1 MMTKTKLDRIIKNGI
16 DYGRLP
22 KGISLVDFYCL
33 YDGAK
38 ALKEGKNFE
47 FISFSVKK
55 IFESCELTVKERGI
69 GWVVSC

>member
-55 IFESCELTVKERGI
+55 IF
-69 GWVVSC
+69 